1 MWHLTPTT
9 SGKELIGSA
18 AKKNQYELISYK
30 RSHTPGSIKKGINKK
45 IKADAET
52 QSYVDSKFNIDK
64 MNAEVNSKKRLE
76 DFVGKMRFILSDL
89 TEYQQAVLTANLKEF
104 LLVVKEERL
113 DNYNDVKENFKGFF
127 SRLGLT

>member
-1 MWHLTPTT
+1 
-9 SGKELIGSA
+9 
-18 AKKNQYELISYK
+18 
-30 RSHTPGSIKKGINKK
+30 PGSIKKGINKK